1 MSFSER
7 RATLLRILEI
17 EENIK
22 DIEHSKEY
30 LTMKR
35 GLKVLENARSGGG
48 VVVVSSP
55 DDLERNVE
63 MRKNSTDVEECIVKY
78 KAKMH
83 DNAERIDSLNL
94 EKSKLKNELLKG
106 PTR

>member
-17 EENIK
+17 EESIK

-48 VVVVSSP
+48 VVIVSSP
-55 DDLERNVE
+55 DDMSRTVE
-63 MRKNSTDVEECIVKY
+63 MRKNSADVEDCISKY
-78 KAKMH
+78 KTKMQS
-83 DNAERIDSLNL
+83 NADKIESLNL
-94 EKSKLKNELLKG
+94 EKSRLKKELING
-106 PTR
+106 S

>member
-48 VVVVSSP
+48 IVIVSSP
-55 DDLERNVE
+55 DDLNRTVE
-63 MRKNSTDVEECIVKY
+63 MRKNSVDVESYIVKY
-78 KAKMH
+78 RAKMQG
-83 DNAERIDSLNL
+83 DAERIDSLNL
-94 EKSKLKNELLKG
+94 EKSRLKRELLG
-106 PTR
+106 DSNR

>member
-17 EENIK
+17 EESIK

-48 VVVVSSP
+48 VIVVSSP
-55 DDLERNVE
+55 DDMTRTVE
-63 MRKNSTDVEECIVKY
+63 MRKNSADVEACITQY
-78 KAKMH
+78 KAKMQ
-83 DNAERIDSLNL
+83 NNTERINILNL
-94 EKSKLKNELLKG
+94 EKSKLKSKLLNEIN
-106 PTR
+106 R

>member
-17 EENIK
+17 EKSIK

-35 GLKVLENARSGGG
+35 GLKTLENARSGGG
-48 VVVVSSP
+48 VVIVNSP
-55 DDLERNVE
+55 DDLDSTVE
-63 MRKNSTDVEECIVKY
+63 MRKNSADVEKCISKY
-78 KAKMH
+78 KAKMQN
-83 DNAERIDSLNL
+83 NAEKINKLTL
-94 EKSKLKNELLKG
+94 EKASLRRELLNVQN
-106 PTR
+106 R

>member
-17 EENIK
+17 EECIK

-55 DDLERNVE
+55 DDLNKTVE
-63 MRKNSTDVEECIVKY
+63 MRKNSTDIEECIIKY
-78 KAKMH
+78 KAKMQG
-83 DNAERIDSLNL
+83 DAEKIDSLNF
-94 EKSKLKNELLKG
+94 EKSKLKRELIIG
-106 PTR
+106 STR

>member
-17 EENIK
+17 EESIK

-55 DDLERNVE
+55 DDLNKTVE
-63 MRKNSTDVEECIVKY
+63 MRKNSADIEDCISKY
-78 KAKMH
+78 KAKMQS
-83 DNAERIDSLNL
+83 NAERIDSLNL
-94 EKSKLKNELLKG
+94 EKSKLKTELLNG
-106 PTR
+106 PNR

>member
-17 EENIK
+17 EESIK

-48 VVVVSSP
+48 VIVVDSP
-55 DDLERNVE
+55 DDMNRTVE
-63 MRKNSTDVEECIVKY
+63 MRKNSADVEECIIKY
-78 KAKMH
+78 KAKMQN
-83 DNAERIDSLNL
+83 NAEKIDNLNL
-94 EKSKLKNELLKG
+94 EKSKLKKELISSLN
-106 PTR
+106 R